1 MQTSFSETYPNI
13 THWINSLGWIEIGQ
27 DEYSRSLLRLL
38 NEGGLVWESDD
49 TQGTIDEALQTLEA
63 ELVEILKEWE

>member
-13 THWINSLGWIEIGQ
+13 THWIDSLGWIEIGR
-27 DEYSRSLLRLL
+27 DEYSRSLVRLL

-49 TQGTIDEALQTLEA
+49 THGTIDEALQTLEA